1 MSHKILTVD
10 DSRMV
15 RKIVAKTFEP
25 FGCEIVEASTGAE
38 GLAVAQATLPD
49 LVFLD
54 ITMADM
60 NGLIVLEKMRAI
72 ESLANTP
79 VIMLTAE
86 SGNNS
91 IAQADRLKAAGYI
104 SKPFKAEQ
112 LLTMANLVF
121 KLEPTAAV

>member
-1 MSHKILTVD
+1 M
-10 DSRMV
+10 
-15 RKIVAKTFEP
+15 
-25 FGCEIVEASTGAE
+25 AE
-38 GLAVAQATLPD
+38 TTLPD

-60 NGLIVLEKMRAI
+60 NGLVVLEKMRGI
-72 ESLANTP
+72 EVLRNTP

-91 IAQADRLKAAGYI
+91 IACADRLKAAGYI

-121 KLEPTAAV
+121 KLEPIAAA